1 MRHTGRICFLMETIM
16 QDTPNFAELPESVRS
31 VMKAS
36 IEQARN
42 AFEAFAGSSE
52 KLIHGIDTSSNPV
65 ADSIKHVNEKIAEFT
80 RVNTEANF
88 NLATR
93 LADARQLSE
102 IVEIQN
108 AYVREQMEAF
118 SRQLEELRELTMK
131 AVKDGTK
138 AAGSA
143 MQAPLDTMPSGH

>member
-1 MRHTGRICFLMETIM
+1 METVM
-16 QDTPNFAELPESVRS
+16 QDTPNFAEMPESIRS

-36 IEQARN
+36 IEQARK
-42 AFEAFAGSSE
+42 AFETFAASSE
-52 KLIHGIDTSSNPV
+52 KMIHGIDTSSNPV
-65 ADSIKHVNEKIAEFT
+65 ADGIKHLNEKIAEFT
-80 RVNTEANF
+80 RLNTEANF

-108 AYVREQMEAF
+108 AHVREQMEAF

-143 MQAPLDTMPSGH
+143 MQMPLDTMSSGH